1 MTPLL
6 FTLNFGVFPL
16 DQIANVGV
24 NLSRYLKLVRCQIIF
39 EVNSNKKK
47 YLNVTDGRMDRRT
60 TYCGI
65 TALYI
70 ASCGK
75 NCSSLLV
82 ALPDSMHADNEVKV
96 DS

>member
-39 EVNSNKKK
+39 EVNSNKKIPERHRR
-47 YLNVTDGRMDRRT
+47 TDGQTDDLLWDN
-60 TYCGI
+60 C
-65 TALYI
+65 ALHSI
-70 ASCGK
+70 
-75 NCSSLLV
+75 V
-82 ALPDSMHADNEVKV
+82 R
-96 DS
+96 